1 MISNKFSLL
10 YVEDDALLREQYVPF
25 FQLFFHDVYKAKD
38 GKEALCYYKNHNPD
52 IVILDINIPKINGLE
67 VAKKI
72 RQENEDVILIMLT
85 AHSDKE
91 KLLDAIELKLT
102 KYLIKPIRTFEFE
115 NILTNVIEKLA
126 KKKKKENILYL
137 SGGFMWNKKNQ
148 ELLSDKN
155 DSIKLTKK
163 ERLLVKLFCENP
175 KMIFSKEDILNYV
188 WENEQDDYNPNKLR
202 IIFSKLKVKLDCN
215 LFESVYNVGY
225 KLKGNF

>member
-10 YVEDDALLREQYVPF
+10 YVEDDPFLREQYIPF
-25 FQLFFHDVYKAKD
+25 FQLFFHDVYSAKD
-38 GKEALCYYKNHNPD
+38 GEEALFCYKSHNPD
-52 IVILDINIPKINGLE
+52 IIILDINIPKINGLE
-67 VAKKI
+67 VAKRI
-72 RQENEDVILIMLT
+72 RQENEEVILIMLT

-115 NILTNVIEKLA
+115 DILTNVTEKLA
-126 KKKKKENILYL
+126 KQKKKENILYL
-137 SGGFMWNKKNQ
+137 SGGFKWNKKNQ
-148 ELLSDKN
+148 ELISNKN

-163 ERLLVKLFCENP
+163 ERLLLNLFCENP
-175 KMIFSKEDILNYV
+175 KIIFSNDDILNNV

-215 LFESVYNVGY
+215 IFDSIYNVGY